1 MSGGILHFP
10 WTTQPQSPV
19 DIDPKWLARGLTFLN
34 LGNGR
39 YWQKGKG
46 WIGTGTIVG
55 GPKNTAG
62 KLGVSKGF
70 GATLGTGTTD
80 RIDAGYV
87 PVQRAPYRSIVA
99 HIFLNGGGGGGL
111 GRIFQDVSGTG
122 LTGGDESLYLN
133 TGGAAIS
140 YVRRAA
146 TNGQYVASSQPTGRW
161 SSFGVSHDQTTVGV
175 APKLYIDAIESS
187 VTVNTNSTGS
197 FTATGTTLSW
207 GNRADGARNWDG
219 LIGPV
224 AFFDCLL
231 TREEHKALN
240 DNIWQLLA
248 PVERK
253 IWVPNAGGGSHPS
266 SGALA
271 SSAATIAGTATHLT
285 LHTTSGAL
293 AASDATIAGS
303 ANRSTTHPTSGALVA
318 SDAVIAGAA
327 THLTLH
333 TSSGSLVAGDA
344 ELAGAADHSAPGAHT
359 TSGAL
364 AADVAVIAGS
374 AAHLA
379 LHTSTGA
386 LVADSASIAG
396 TALHTPIHAASGG
409 LVASEGALLGIA
421 LRTPAPTAHD
431 ATGGLVAGAA
441 EIAGLATGPALP
453 FFSVSGGGIKPKHH
467 KKPTPS
473 LFDEEL
479 KAPTAKLKKAVVPSF
494 TPSTFVPYAKM
505 GVPKALSKALG
516 EVLVG
521 PLSAPLREV
530 LPPEYDDDDIPDEV
544 IMLALQ

>member
-1 MSGGILHFP
+1 MSGGILRFP
-10 WTTQPQSPV
+10 WTSQPQSLV
-19 DIDPKWLARGLTFLN
+19 GIDWSNPLSRGLAFVAIGGQPIDLVN
-34 LGNGR
+34 KKLGT
-39 YWQKGKG
+39 Y
-46 WIGTGTIVG
+46 VG
-55 GPKNTAG
+55 TAG
-62 KLGVSKGF
+62 VVVGERGQAFATVS
-70 GATLGTGTTD
+70 GAAN
-80 RIDAGYV
+80 RIDFVKGSPANATGEVSFGSVFKTDSDTGALQYLINRDAISNLFV
-87 PVQRAPYRSIVA
+87 LRSGFLTVQQTWNATGLFQSTNVVVVGKWNIASSSSPPSGSSTA
-99 HIFLNGGGGGGL
+99 LDAKLWLNGKKEVAG
-111 GRIFQDVSGTG
+111 
-122 LTGGDESLYLN
+122 N
-133 TGGAAIS
+133 
-140 YVRRAA
+140 A
-146 TNGQYVASSQPTGRW
+146 TNGALGVTSLGDTILHGRTSDNLRQVNGAQALAVSWNRVLSDAEHASFYANP
-161 SSFGVSHDQTTVGV
+161 
-175 APKLYIDAIESS
+175 
-187 VTVNTNSTGS
+187 
-197 FTATGTTLSW
+197 
-207 GNRADGARNWDG
+207 
-219 LIGPV
+219 
-224 AFFDCLL
+224 
-231 TREEHKALN
+231 
-240 DNIWQLLA
+240 WQLFA
-248 PVERK
+248 PIQRK
-253 IWVPNAGGGSHPS
+253 IWVPNAGGGGSHPS

>member
-1 MSGGILHFP
+1 MNDVLPI
-10 WTTQPQSPV
+10 V
-19 DIDPKWLARGLTFLN
+19 EIDP
-34 LGNGR
+34 
-39 YWQKGKG
+39 
-46 WIGTGTIVG
+46 IGAAATGIIGCDT
-55 GPKNTAG
+55 T
-62 KLGVSKGF
+62 
-70 GATLGTGTTD
+70 GAT
-80 RIDAGYV
+80 
-87 PVQRAPYRSIVA
+87 
-99 HIFLNGGGGGGL
+99 
-111 GRIFQDVSGTG
+111 
-122 LTGGDESLYLN
+122 
-133 TGGAAIS
+133 AIA
-140 YVRRAA
+140 VL
-146 TNGQYVASSQPTGRW
+146 
-161 SSFGVSHDQTTVGV
+161 D
-175 APKLYIDAIESS
+175 
-187 VTVNTNSTGS
+187 
-197 FTATGTTLSW
+197 
-207 GNRADGARNWDG
+207 
-219 LIGPV
+219 
-224 AFFDCLL
+224 FFD
-231 TREEHKALN
+231 
-240 DNIWQLLA
+240 LA
-248 PVERK
+248 
-253 IWVPNAGGGSHPS
+253 AF
-266 SGALA
+266 
-271 SSAATIAGTATHLT
+271 AAAFAAAFCCFAR
-285 LHTTSGAL
+285 AL
-293 AASDATIAGS
+293 AAAA
-303 ANRSTTHPTSGALVA
+303 AAFA
-318 SDAVIAGAA
+318 AAFCCFAVIAGAA
-327 THLTLH
+327 AHLTLH

-344 ELAGAADHSAPGAHT
+344 ALAGAADHSTPGTHA

-364 AADVAVIAGS
+364 TADAAVIAGT
-374 AAHLA
+374 ATHLV
-379 LHTSTGA
+379 LHTSTGS